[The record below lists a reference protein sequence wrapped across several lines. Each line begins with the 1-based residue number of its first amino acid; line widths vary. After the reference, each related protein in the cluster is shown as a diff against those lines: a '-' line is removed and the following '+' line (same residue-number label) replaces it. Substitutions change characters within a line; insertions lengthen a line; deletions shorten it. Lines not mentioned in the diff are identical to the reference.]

1 MLDLKDIKKQVAR
14 LGGLS
19 FPPITP
25 EGWTELGK
33 VLQRRCLTINHVE
46 RVIDRWL
53 ETEENVPKPA
63 QLGSL
68 TSDVPSD
75 PAMDRPI
82 LPDPCEGCAPEG
94 FWRTVQRLD
103 LNGQIV
109 ECSARCNCAR
119 GRHLAAMDA
128 KRAEG
133 ATSKRTQPHPIDWRV
148 DRKIGA
154 RKGD

>member
-1 MLDLKDIKKQVAR
+1 MLDLRDIKKQVAR

-33 VLQRRCLTINHVE
+33 VLQRRCFTLDHVE

-68 TSDVPSD
+68 ASDVPAER
-75 PAMDRPI
+75 AMDRPI
-82 LPDPCEGCAPEG
+82 LPDPCEVCEPEG
-94 FWRTVQRLD
+94 AWRSVQRLD
-103 LNGQIV
+103 MDGQTL
-109 ECSARCNCAR
+109 ECYARCTCAR
-119 GRHLAAMDA
+119 GRRLAAMDA
-128 KRAEG
+128 KRAAEEATKNRKQPTRLTRVGGG
-133 ATSKRTQPHPIDWRV
+133 AAGR
-148 DRKIGA
+148 
-154 RKGD
+154 

>member
-14 LGGLS
+14 LSGLS

-33 VLQRRCLTINHVE
+33 VLQRRCLTMDHVE
-46 RVIDRWL
+46 RVIGRWL

-68 TSDVPSD
+68 ASDVPAD

-82 LPDPCEGCAPEG
+82 LPDPCEACEPEG
-94 FWRTVQRLD
+94 LWRLVERLGMD
-103 LNGQIV
+103 GQTV
-109 ECSARCNCAR
+109 ECYARCTCAR
-119 GRHLAAMDA
+119 GRHLAALDA
-128 KRAEG
+128 KRAIEE
-133 ATSKRTQPHPIDWRV
+133 TVRNRKQPTRLIRFGGPSD
-148 DRKIGA
+148 
-154 RKGD
+154 